1 MLFSIDQ
8 LHKVSFFIG
17 GRLGE
22 QLGALMNCNL
32 LLITNSEDD
41 LESKRVATW
50 YERVMAEN
58 TVFLISTNKIKIIQ
72 VSFEILIWDFSGSLI
87 ASASLKFSR
96 NELELVCMR
105 QKIQAGE
112 GRSKVILNK

>member
-1 MLFSIDQ
+1 MLPMYHSLWDLKVHCFLSKMLFSIDQ

-41 LESKRVATW
+41 LESKKVAT
-50 YERVMAEN
+50 
-58 TVFLISTNKIKIIQ
+58 
-72 VSFEILIWDFSGSLI
+72 
-87 ASASLKFSR
+87 
-96 NELELVCMR
+96 
-105 QKIQAGE
+105 
-112 GRSKVILNK
+112 